1 MRHDA
6 CLSLLVLAWVVGGL
20 AALIHSEHPRG
31 RVVGKVIAAES
42 GQALKKAEVWFDHP
56 KGTWKV
62 RSKEDGSFELPNL
75 PAGTYTVT
83 ASTYAHKLEAIQFTL
98 KEGETRNLLIAL
110 EPVEPFLELIH
121 PQTVFHPDETVK
133 VGVRGFV
140 PSDELRI
147 QVWQVQMEKTSAE
160 VSLTGLLNFL
170 EEVRNGWWRGVWELR
185 ENMQRLSPC
194 LMKVGEITAPI
205 TQRDGEG
212 VFMQFVPIPL
222 PSEGIYLV
230 RISVGNLESIALV
243 ELTRVGLVVKVGS
256 DRNGKPSALLFTAD
270 LRTGEPIKGVEVSV
284 WVRER
289 LVGRER
295 DKLVVSSVTNANGL
309 AQLTLSGVS
318 GDVGGCF
325 FVASRQSNSKI
336 SPIAWVALSEYELT
350 DLFASSK
357 SLFGTIYTDRP
368 VYRPGNKV
376 HFKGIVREQTPNGY
390 RPVKP
395 AFRPS
400 PRLPRPES
408 FDLLIRDPDGNIV
421 HRAQVSPNDFGSF
434 SGSFTLSDEAPTGT
448 YTIEAVPQNN
458 GTRDMGQGTRNGRND
473 KVVGSFVVAAYR
485 KPEVQVT
492 VKPERRRFSRSE
504 KVIVTVS
511 AQYYFGM
518 PVAGAKVL
526 YIVSRLPIVD
536 EHEGFEWGEGY
547 GGETVLEGET
557 KTDSAGQAV
566 ISFRPSDLPSEVPSF
581 SEFRYEVYVGV
592 SAAGYQFAESST
604 SFLVTQ
610 GDWKLKVSC
619 EPSFAGEGEVVT
631 AKAKVTHWDTQK
643 PQANVLVRWR
653 AGTMEWAGEETKI
666 RWKFS
671 GESETDKN
679 GEAIWQFV
687 PDESGDWIAE
697 AFVKDQKRNSIGA
710 EASIWVVPRHEAPTL
725 PPKLPPLQLWLDK
738 SRYQVGEEVKVAIR
752 SEVREAT
759 VLVTIEGEKLHT
771 FRLLK
776 LRNGTA
782 QWQFKATNDLLPNAY
797 VTASLVWRKKF
808 AQESKP
814 LRFDLDNFRLQVSV
828 QSDRSVY
835 EPRQNA
841 LLTIQ
846 VRDRKGNPVK
856 AELSVAVVDEAI
868 YAIREDDP
876 ERVFKAFYSERPNK
890 TLTRYSFP
898 WLAWQG
904 DKGKIETVRRYFP
917 DTALWLPQVV
927 TDEKGN
933 AQVRLRVPDT
943 LTQWRVTVVAHTLD
957 TNVGYGVTKFRCTVP
972 FGVRIAAPI
981 VLTQNDQTTVSAVVH
996 NDTDRICVAT
1006 VEAQIRFEGAET
1018 EKMTVASSGQRANF
1032 QFVSA
1037 QQPLPRP
1044 SSPAP
1049 RPSSVLLLPPQTVT
1063 VRPNETA
1070 TVKWDFVAERSGRF
1084 VITVRAKSD
1093 NGRTDAEQRV
1103 ITVLPHATQKVVSQ
1117 TVMLT
1122 PNETLR
1128 RLAIVLP
1135 SNADLWASQI
1145 SVRLAPSIFSSL
1157 LGALEY
1163 LATYPYGCVEQTMD
1177 GFLPNLLVWRV
1188 LKERGIKVAWLEREL
1203 PKMVQRGL
1211 ARLYRFQHEDGGWG
1225 WWEDDETDLWM
1236 TSLVVRGLAE
1246 AKRAGFDVS
1255 EVALAKGI
1263 KAIEGMLNEGWRN
1276 RDSDTVA
1283 FALFALSRVGTKIP
1297 ILQRPKLF
1305 VPAAT
1310 PTPQQSMLD
1319 EIANRCSPYGLAFL
1333 TLALHEWQRPEAKQL
1348 AEKLLR
1354 TSVALK
1360 GELRWSVNGSSRM
1373 RRWTTDDETTA
1384 WALLALMRTAAIDE
1398 ELAAETVKRLL
1409 QNRKGD
1415 GWVSTKDTAAIL
1427 EAMLEFAHR
1436 FERDRGHG
1444 TGGKGKVEA
1453 KNPMTVTISLNGS
1466 SHSLQLPPDAQSQ
1479 PELTVRLTG
1488 NLKVGANEVEIRKPQ
1503 GLTLWVTLVSKQV
1516 LMLPERTGELLTSK
1530 QRVQRQYEKLEPYIA
1545 EGGRIEW
1552 RSKPLQSGDSVKS
1565 GDLIRVTL
1573 KVNCPTDFAVLE
1585 DPIPAGTRVFE
1596 GQALRFGES
1605 REYEMQPKEVRDD
1618 RTVTYFRSSGRYLVR
1633 YLLRAE
1639 VPGDYH
1645 ILPPQLWHMYGTE
1658 RWSGA
1663 EDRLRVLP

>member
-6 CLSLLVLAWVVGGL
+6 WLSLLVLAWVVGGL

-42 GQALKKAEVWFDHP
+42 GQALEKAEVWFDHP

-62 RSKEDGSFELPNL
+62 RSKKDGSFELTNL

-147 QVWQVQMEKTSAE
+147 QVCQVALGETSAS
-160 VSLTGLLNFL
+160 VPLTSLLKFL
-170 EEVRNGWWRGVWELR
+170 EEVRNGWWRGAWELR
-185 ENMQRLSPC
+185 DALQRISPC
-194 LMKVGEITAPI
+194 LTKVSEMTAPI

-222 PSEGIYLV
+222 PSEGTYLI
-230 RISVGNLESIALV
+230 RISVGNLERIALV
-243 ELTRVGLVVKVGS
+243 ELTRVGLVVKVGN
-256 DRNGKPSALLFTAD
+256 DRNEKPSALVFAAD
-270 LRTGEPIKGVEVSV
+270 LKTGEPIKDVEVSV
-284 WVRER
+284 WVKER

-295 DKLVVSSVTNANGL
+295 DKLVASSVTDANGL
-309 AQLTLSGVS
+309 AQLPLSGVS
-318 GDVGGCF
+318 GEIGGCF
-325 FVASRQSNSKI
+325 FVASKRNNTKFL
-336 SPIAWVALSEYELT
+336 PIAWVALSEYELR
-350 DLFASSK
+350 DLVISGR
-357 SLFGTIYTDRP
+357 SLFGMIYTDRP

-390 RPVKP
+390 RPVKL

-400 PRLPRPES
+400 HRASRPES
-408 FDLLIRDPDGNIV
+408 FDLFIRDPDGNIV
-421 HRAQVSPNDFGSF
+421 HRTQVALNDFGSF
-434 SGSFTLSDEAPTGT
+434 SGSFALNDEAPTGT
-448 YTIEAVPQNN
+448 YTVEAVPQGN
-458 GTRDMGQGTRNGRND
+458 GEGS
-473 KVVGSFVVAAYR
+473 KVTGSFVVAAYR

-504 KVIVTVS
+504 KVTVTVS

-526 YIVSRLPIVD
+526 YIVSRLPITD

-547 GGETVLEGET
+547 GGETVLEGEA
-557 KTDSAGQAV
+557 KTNSAGQAV
-566 ISFRPSDLPSEVPSF
+566 ISFRSSDFPSEAPSF

-592 SAAGYQFAESST
+592 SAAGYQFAEGST
-604 SFLVTQ
+604 NFLVTQ
-610 GDWKLKVSC
+610 GDWKLTVSC
-619 EPSFAGEGEVVT
+619 EPSFVGEGETVT
-631 AKAKVTHWDTQK
+631 AKANVTHWDTQK
-643 PQANVLVRWR
+643 PQANTVVRWR
-653 AGTMEWAGEETKI
+653 AGTMEWMGEETKI
-666 RWKFS
+666 RWKLN
-671 GESETDKN
+671 GETETDGN
-679 GEAIWQFV
+679 GEAKWQFV
-687 PDESGDWIAE
+687 PDESGDWIVE
-697 AFVKDQKRNSIGA
+697 AVVKDQNRNSIGA
-710 EASIWVVPRHEAPTL
+710 ETSIWVVPRHEAPTL

-738 SRYQVGEEVKVAIR
+738 PRYRVGEEAKIAVR
-752 SEVREAT
+752 SEVKGAT
-759 VLVTIEGEKLHT
+759 VLVTVEGEKLHA

-776 LRNGTA
+776 LRNGMA
-782 QWQFKATNDLLPNAY
+782 QWRFKVTDDLLPNAY
-797 VTASLVWRKKF
+797 VTTSLVWRKKF

-814 LRFDLDNFRLQVSV
+814 LRFDLDDFRLQVSV

-841 LLTIQ
+841 LLTVQ

-876 ERVFKAFYSERPNK
+876 EQVFKAFYAERPNK

-904 DKGKIETVRRYFP
+904 DKGEIETVRRHFP
-917 DTALWLPQVV
+917 DTALWLPHVI
-927 TDEKGN
+927 TDEKGK
-933 AQVRLRVPDT
+933 AQVRLKVPDT
-943 LTQWRVTVVAHTLD
+943 LTQWRVTVVAHTID

-981 VLTQNDQTTVSAVVH
+981 ILTQNDQTTISAIVH
-996 NDTDRICVAT
+996 NNTDRSCVAT
-1006 VEAQIRFEGAET
+1006 VEVQIRHESAET
-1018 EKMTVASSGQRANF
+1018 EKPTVASSSQGSKFLFAS
-1032 QFVSA
+1032 VS
-1037 QQPLPRP
+1037 QPPLVP
-1044 SSPAP
+1044 S
-1049 RPSSVLLLPPQTVT
+1049 LPPQTVT

-1084 VITVRAKSD
+1084 VITIRAKSD
-1093 NGRTDAEQRV
+1093 DGRVDAEQRV
-1103 ITVLPHATQKVVSQ
+1103 ITVLPHATKRVVSQ
-1117 TVMLT
+1117 TVMLA
-1122 PNETLR
+1122 PNETVRKLVV
-1128 RLAIVLP
+1128 VLP

-1145 SVRLAPSIFSSL
+1145 SVRLAPSIFSAL

-1177 GFLPNLLVWRV
+1177 SFLPDLLVWRV
-1188 LKERGIKVAWLEREL
+1188 LKERGIRVAWLENEL

-1211 ARLYRFQHEDGGWG
+1211 TRLYRFQHEDGGWG
-1225 WWEDDETDLWM
+1225 WWEDDKTDLWM
-1236 TSLVVRGLAE
+1236 TSLVVRGLVE
-1246 AKRAGFDVS
+1246 AKQAGFDVS

-1263 KAIEGMLNEGWRN
+1263 KAIERMLSEEWRN

-1283 FALFALSRVGTKIP
+1283 FALFVLARAGAKIP
-1297 ILQRPKLF
+1297 ILERPKLF
-1305 VPAAT
+1305 ASASFPS
-1310 PTPQQSMLD
+1310 PQQPVPN
-1319 EIANRCSPYGLAFL
+1319 EIVNRCSPYGLAFL
-1333 TLALHEWQRPEAKQL
+1333 TLALHEWQRPEAQQL
-1348 AEKLLR
+1348 AEKLLH
-1354 TSVALK
+1354 TSIALK
-1360 GELRWSVNGSSRM
+1360 DELRWSVRVSTWM
-1373 RRWTTDDETTA
+1373 HRWTTDDETTA
-1384 WALLALMRTAAIDE
+1384 WALLALMRTGVVDR
-1398 ELAAETVKRLL
+1398 ELAAETVRGLL
-1409 QNRKGD
+1409 QSRKGD
-1415 GWVSTKDTAAIL
+1415 GWISTKDTAAIL

-1436 FERDRGHG
+1436 FERD
-1444 TGGKGKVEA
+1444 KGKVEA
-1453 KNPMTVTISLNGS
+1453 KNPMTVTVSLNGS
-1466 SHSLQLPPDAQSQ
+1466 SQNIQLPPNAQSQ
-1479 PELTVRLTG
+1479 SELTVRLTS
-1488 NLKVGANEVEIRKPQ
+1488 NLKVGANEVEIHKPQ
-1503 GLTLWVTLVSKQV
+1503 GLTLWVTVVSKQA
-1516 LMLPERTGELLTSK
+1516 LTLPERTGELLTSK

-1545 EGGRIEW
+1545 EGGRVEW
-1552 RSKPLQSGDSVKS
+1552 RAKPLQIGDSVKV
-1565 GDLIRVTL
+1565 GDLLRVTL
-1573 KVNCPTDFAVLE
+1573 RVNCPTDFAVLE
-1585 DPIPAGTRVFE
+1585 DPIPAGMRVFE
-1596 GQALRFGES
+1596 GKAVRFGES
-1605 REYEMQPKEVRDD
+1605 REYEVKPKEVRDD
-1618 RTVTYFRSSGRYLVR
+1618 RTVAYFRSSGRYLVR

>member
-6 CLSLLVLAWVVGGL
+6 WLSLLVLAWVVGGL

-42 GQALKKAEVWFDHP
+42 GQALEKAEVWFDHP
-56 KGTWKV
+56 QGTWRV
-62 RSKEDGSFELPNL
+62 RSKKDGSFELPNL

-110 EPVEPFLELIH
+110 EPIEPFLELIH

-147 QVWQVQMEKTSAE
+147 QVWQVQMGKTSAE
-160 VSLTGLLNFL
+160 VPLTSLLNFL

-185 ENMQRLSPC
+185 DALQRISPC
-194 LMKVGEITAPI
+194 LTKVSETTAPI

-212 VFMQFVPIPL
+212 VFMQFVPVPL
-222 PSEGIYLV
+222 PSEGTYLV
-230 RISVGNLESIALV
+230 RISVGSLERIALV

-256 DRNGKPSALLFTAD
+256 NRNGKLSALVFAAD
-270 LRTGEPIKGVEVSV
+270 LKTGEPVKDVEVSV
-284 WVRER
+284 WVKER
-289 LVGRER
+289 LVGRES
-295 DKLVVSSVTNANGL
+295 DKLVASSVTDANGL
-309 AQLTLSGVS
+309 AQLPLTGVS
-318 GDVGGCF
+318 SETGGCF
-325 FVASRQSNSKI
+325 FVASKRSNTKI
-336 SPIAWVALSEYELT
+336 LPIAWVALSEYELM
-350 DLFASSK
+350 DLVASGK

-376 HFKGIVREQTPNGY
+376 HFKGIVREKTLNGY
-390 RPVKP
+390 RPVKLTS
-395 AFRPS
+395 RPS
-400 PRLPRPES
+400 SRAPRPEA
-408 FDLLIRDPDGNIV
+408 FDLFIRDPDGNII
-421 HRAQVSPNDFGSF
+421 HRTQVALNDFGSF
-434 SGSFTLSDEAPTGT
+434 SGSFTLNDEAPTGT

-473 KVVGSFVVAAYR
+473 KVAGSFVVAAYR
-485 KPEVQVT
+485 KPEVQVI

-504 KVIVTVS
+504 KVTVIVS

-518 PVAGAKVL
+518 PVSGARVL

-536 EHEGFEWGEGY
+536 EQEGFEWGEGY

-557 KTDSAGQAV
+557 KTDSAGRAV
-566 ISFRPSDLPSEVPSF
+566 ISFRPSDLPSEAPSF

-592 SAAGYQFAESST
+592 SAAGYQFAEGST
-604 SFLVTQ
+604 SFIVTQ
-610 GDWKLKVSC
+610 GDWKLTVSC
-619 EPSFAGEGEVVT
+619 EPSFVGEGETVT
-631 AKAKVTHWDTQK
+631 AKARVTHWDTQK
-643 PQANVLVRWR
+643 PQANETVRWR
-653 AGTMEWAGEETKI
+653 AGTMEWMGEETKI

-671 GESETDKN
+671 GESKTDGK
-679 GEAIWQFV
+679 GEAKWQFV
-687 PDESGDWIAE
+687 PDEDGDWVIE
-697 AFVKDQKRNSIGA
+697 AVVEDQKRNSIGA
-710 EASIWVVPRHEAPTL
+710 ETSIWVVSRREAPTL
-725 PPKLPPLQLWLDK
+725 PPELPPLQLWLDK
-738 SRYQVGEEVKVAIR
+738 SRYRVGEEVKVAIR

-759 VLVTIEGEKLHT
+759 VLVTIEGERLHA

-776 LRNGTA
+776 LRNGVA
-782 QWQFKATNDLLPNAY
+782 QWRFKVNNDLLPNAY

-835 EPRQNA
+835 EPRQTA
-841 LLTIQ
+841 LLTVQ
-846 VRDRKGNPVK
+846 VRDREGNPVK

-876 ERVFKAFYSERPNK
+876 EQVFKAFYAERPNK

-904 DKGKIETVRRYFP
+904 DKGEIETVRRYFP
-917 DTALWLPQVV
+917 DTALWLPHVI

-933 AQVRLRVPDT
+933 AQVQLKVPDT
-943 LTQWRVTVVAHTLD
+943 LTQWRVTVLAHTLD
-957 TNVGYGVTKFRCTVP
+957 TNVGYGVTKFRCAIP

-981 VLTQNDQTTVSAVVH
+981 VLTQNDQTTVSAIVH
-996 NDTDRICVAT
+996 NNTDRSCVAT
-1006 VEAQIRFEGAET
+1006 VEAQIKFEGMEAE
-1018 EKMTVASSGQRANF
+1018 KPMVASSGQGTKF

-1037 QQPLPRP
+1037 QQPISRP
-1044 SSPAP
+1044 ASPVP
-1049 RPSSVLLLPPQTVT
+1049 CPSSVLSLPPQTVT

-1084 VITVRAKSD
+1084 VITVWAKSD
-1093 NGRTDAEQRV
+1093 NGRRDAEQRG
-1103 ITVLPHATQKVVSQ
+1103 ITVLPHAAKKVVAQ
-1117 TVMLT
+1117 TVMLAS
-1122 PNETLR
+1122 NETVRELT
-1128 RLAIVLP
+1128 IVLP
-1135 SNADLWASQI
+1135 PNADLWASQI
-1145 SVRLAPSIFSSL
+1145 SIRLAPSIFSAL

-1177 GFLPNLLVWRV
+1177 SFLPDLLVWRV

-1263 KAIEGMLNEGWRN
+1263 KAIEGMLSERRRN

-1283 FALFALSRVGTKIP
+1283 FALFALSRAGAKIP
-1297 ILQRPKLF
+1297 MLQRPKLF
-1305 VPAAT
+1305 VPAAI
-1310 PTPQQSMLD
+1310 PNLQQSMLD

-1333 TLALHEWQRPEAKQL
+1333 TLALNEWQRPEAKQL
-1348 AEKLLR
+1348 AERLLR
-1354 TSVALK
+1354 TSIALK
-1360 GELRWSVNGSSRM
+1360 GELRWSVRGSTWM
-1373 RRWTTDDETTA
+1373 RHWTTDDETTA
-1384 WALLALMRTAAIDE
+1384 WALLALMRTGMIDA
-1398 ELAAETVKRLL
+1398 ELAAETVKGLL
-1409 QNRKGD
+1409 QNRRGD
-1415 GWVSTKDTAAIL
+1415 GWISTKDTAAIL
-1427 EAMLEFAHR
+1427 EAMLEFARR
-1436 FERDRGHG
+1436 FERDKGHG
-1444 TGGKGKVEA
+1444 TGDKAKSPMKV
-1453 KNPMTVTISLNGS
+1453 TVSLNGS
-1466 SHSLQLPPDAQSQ
+1466 SQNLQLLPDAQSQ
-1479 PELTVRLTG
+1479 PELTVRLIG
-1488 NLKVGANEVEIRKPQ
+1488 NLKVGTNKVEIRKPQ
-1503 GLTLWVTLVSKQV
+1503 GSTLWVTLLSKQA

-1530 QRVQRQYEKLEPYIA
+1530 QKVQRRYERLEPYIA
-1545 EGGRIEW
+1545 EGGRVEW
-1552 RSKPLQSGDSVKS
+1552 RAKPLQSGDSVKV

-1573 KVNCPTDFAVLE
+1573 KVNCPTNFAVLE
-1585 DPIPAGTRVFE
+1585 DPIPAGMRFFE
-1596 GQALRFGES
+1596 GQVVDVSEG
-1605 REYEMQPKEVRDD
+1605 REHAVKPKEVRDD
-1618 RTVTYFRSSGRYLVR
+1618 RTVTFFRSSGQYLVR

-1658 RWSGA
+1658 KWIGA